1 MVLKQLMDFA
11 NSREM
16 RESRDEVV
24 VGEVVLAMA
33 HMGMPATRFAAGAGA
48 QRVRFST
55 PADPLLHNVVIT
67 VDRKT
72 GGGALS
78 EAVIG
83 SKAVITVTAEIK
95 NYLADPDDLV
105 HMWRTDFANITR
117 LPLLGQVKL
126 DHQLNSVLATKKL
139 IVELNEYLGD
149 PAVTRSK
156 LFALLQGTF
165 AELSQALA
173 PYKKQSPFEVDG

>member
-1 MVLKQLMDFA
+1 MLKKLMDFA

-16 RESRDEVV
+16 RESRDEMV
-24 VGEVVLAMA
+24 VGELVLAMA
-33 HMGMPATRFAAGAGA
+33 QMGMPATRFLAGADA
-48 QRVRFST
+48 QQVRFST
-55 PADPLLHNVVIT
+55 PHDPLLHNVAVI

-83 SKAVITVTAEIK
+83 SKAVITMTAEIK

-105 HMWRTDFANITR
+105 GMWRTDFANITR
-117 LPLLGQVKL
+117 MPLLGQVKL

-139 IVELNEYLGD
+139 IVELNEYIGD
-149 PAVTRSK
+149 PAVARPK
-156 LFALLQGTF
+156 LVALLQATI

-173 PYKKQSPFEVDG
+173 PYKKHSPFEVDG